1 MAAPKRAG
9 TAYARLPTE
18 FHPLGRIGSVPA
30 FVQQRG
36 YRPETRARLS
46 IVLVIGAFCGVTA
59 CTKEQR
65 ATADSAARTALSV
78 IDVDMGRH
86 ADADRKITDKTDD
99 FAPSD
104 TIYASVHTSGTANT
118 GAIVGRW
125 TFEDGTIVD
134 EKTGSVTTNGDART
148 AFYIVNPTGFAKG
161 KYTLHVLIDGKEVR
175 TKDVT
180 VK

>member
-1 MAAPKRAG
+1 MRHAHA
-9 TAYARLPTE
+9 LPIILV
-18 FHPLGRIGSVPA
+18 LGA
-30 FVQQRG
+30 FV
-36 YRPETRARLS
+36 
-46 IVLVIGAFCGVTA
+46 GVTA
-59 CTKEQR
+59 CNKEQR
-65 ATADSAARTALSV
+65 ATAEVAARTALAV
-78 IDVDMGRH
+78 IDVDMERH
-86 ADADRKITDKTDD
+86 ADADRKLRDKTDD

-104 TIYASVHTSGTANT
+104 TIYASVHTSGTANN

-125 TFEDGTIVD
+125 TFEDGRIVD

-175 TKDVT
+175 TKNVT

>member
-1 MAAPKRAG
+1 MRHAHG
-9 TAYARLPTE
+9 
-18 FHPLGRIGSVPA
+18 
-30 FVQQRG
+30 
-36 YRPETRARLS
+36 LS

-59 CTKEQR
+59 CNKEQR

-125 TFEDGTIVD
+125 TFENGTIVD
-134 EKTGSVTTNGDART
+134 EKTGSVTTDGDART